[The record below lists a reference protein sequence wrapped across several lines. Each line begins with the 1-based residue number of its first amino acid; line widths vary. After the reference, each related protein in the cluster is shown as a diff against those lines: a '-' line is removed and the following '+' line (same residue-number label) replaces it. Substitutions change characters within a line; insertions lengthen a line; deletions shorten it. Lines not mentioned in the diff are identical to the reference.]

1 MISKELEET
10 FNKAVEEARARRH
23 DMVTLEHLLLA
34 MLSNRYALEIL
45 EACGAEIAKLEDD
58 LKEHLNTVAA
68 VPEDRP
74 FELEQTMAVTRVL
87 RRAAIHV
94 QSSGKKEIDA
104 GDILAAMFREP
115 ESQAVYILGE
125 QDISRLDVLEY
136 ISHGVSKTS
145 ELAGNPEIERE
156 DESEEDGEG
165 GRRGKKGD
173 PLEAFTTDLVARA
186 REGRIDPM
194 IGRDRELER
203 TIHVLCRRRKNNP
216 VFVGEPGVG
225 KTAIAEGLAVAI
237 AEERVPEILMD
248 AEVYALDMGALIAGT
263 KFRGEFEQR
272 LKAVVKAITE
282 KENAVLF
289 IDEIHT
295 IVGAGAVSGGTLD
308 ASNILKPAL
317 ANGDL
322 RCIGSTTYKEY
333 KGSFERDRALARR
346 FQKIEVPEPSIEDS
360 VKILHGLKSRYEEH
374 HDVKYTDAALRE
386 AVDLSSKYINERFLP
401 DKAIDVIDEA
411 GAAARLRIVED
422 SEEARI
428 VDTPDIEQI
437 VASMAKI
444 PPKTVSKNDKERLK
458 TLDRDLK
465 LVIYGQDSAIDAMV
479 SAIKLSRSGL
489 GNPDKPTGSFLF
501 SGPTGVGKTEVA
513 RQLANLL
520 GVELLRFDMSE
531 YMEQHTVSRLIGAP
545 PGYVGFDQGGLLTDA
560 VIRNPHAVILLD
572 EIEKAHSTIDNIL
585 LQVMDH
591 ATLTDNNGRKAD
603 FRNAIVIMTT
613 NAGAHEMSTTGV
625 GFTPSAPKGTDAKK
639 AIEKTFS
646 PEFRNRLD
654 AWVVF
659 GHLQQDVIDQ
669 IVDKMTA
676 ELEEQLKEKN
686 VTIEL
691 TKEARDWLAEHGYD
705 RANGARP
712 MRRVIDQNIRR
723 KLADEIL
730 FGDLEHGGSALVV
743 VKDDELA
750 LECEG
755 REPEPEDEPKP
766 TPETVN

>member
-1 MISKELEET
+1 M
-10 FNKAVEEARARRH
+10 
-23 DMVTLEHLLLA
+23 
-34 MLSNRYALEIL
+34 
-45 EACGAEIAKLEDD
+45 
-58 LKEHLNTVAA
+58 
-68 VPEDRP
+68 
-74 FELEQTMAVTRVL
+74 
-87 RRAAIHV
+87 
-94 QSSGKKEIDA
+94 
-104 GDILAAMFREP
+104 
-115 ESQAVYILGE
+115 
-125 QDISRLDVLEY
+125 
-136 ISHGVSKTS
+136 
-145 ELAGNPEIERE
+145 
-156 DESEEDGEG
+156 
-165 GRRGKKGD
+165 
-173 PLEAFTTDLVARA
+173 
-186 REGRIDPM
+186 
-194 IGRDRELER
+194 
-203 TIHVLCRRRKNNP
+203 
-216 VFVGEPGVG
+216 
-225 KTAIAEGLAVAI
+225 
-237 AEERVPEILMD
+237 
-248 AEVYALDMGALIAGT
+248 
-263 KFRGEFEQR
+263 
-272 LKAVVKAITE
+272 
-282 KENAVLF
+282 
-289 IDEIHT
+289 
-295 IVGAGAVSGGTLD
+295 SGGTLD